1 MSNLFS
7 RVAPAVSRAATSA
20 ASNAS
25 LRLHLA
31 LAAVAYV
38 PLLLTQRGWVS
49 ADTKT
54 YLYLDPG
61 KLLSRSWSMWDPSI
75 GMGTVTHQS
84 IGYLW
89 PMGPFYWLTDTVGV
103 PDWAAQRLWWGS
115 IIFIAGAGVAYL
127 LRTLGWRGPA
137 ITAATFLYALSPYLL
152 TLVARLSAIL
162 LPFAALPW
170 LLAFTVRTV
179 RNRGWRYPAL
189 FALTVTTFGSV
200 NATALLLVGLAPA
213 LWLVH
218 SVWGSHEVALKT
230 AARAAVRLAVLTLP
244 VSAWW
249 IAGLSVQGTNGIE
262 ILDYTETA
270 EVVARVSVAHE
281 VLRSLGYWFFYGED
295 RLGPWIESSKSYT
308 QWLPLIAVTYL
319 IPILGLIGAA
329 TSRWRHRA
337 YFVALVL
344 LGTGLAV
351 GAHPWG
357 EGPLLT
363 RGIEAFLTSD
373 VGLAMRSLPRA
384 VPLVALGVAVLGASG
399 LASLVRR
406 WPPLS
411 RPAGPAVAALAI
423 VALPPLWLGQFV
435 PDNLRRPE
443 EIPDYWKE
451 AAAHLDAEGD
461 ETRVLA
467 IPGSD
472 FASYRW
478 GNTVDPILPGLMDR
492 PSVARELIPYG
503 SPASANLLNA
513 LDLRFQERSADPD
526 AVAPIARLMRA
537 GDVLVISDLQYERY
551 NTPRPRNFWNFMM
564 QVDGVNEPA
573 EFGPGLPNETVEHTQ
588 LYDELYLA
596 TDPSLPDPP
605 ELAAFE
611 VEDAQA
617 IVSAHDP
624 THQVL
629 VAGDGAGLV
638 DAAGLGLIDGTELIH
653 YSADLSAREIAASLD
668 TQPTLLLTD
677 TNRKQGERWTTVRH
691 TRGYTETAEGGVLE
705 EDLTDNRLPLF
716 PDADSSSQTVA
727 VNRSGIDAQ
736 ATSYGNPVTY
746 TGEERPALAVD
757 GDPDTAWRTAAFSDA
772 RGERLELTLSEPTTT
787 DHLWIQQPRKGS
799 ITRHITDVRLTFDG
813 GHAVDVTLTPASR
826 GKTGQVVT
834 FPERTFETLSIE
846 ILADTAGE
854 IPRFAGE
861 SSVGF
866 AEVQIGD
873 DMPTID
879 QIIRLPQDLLDAA
892 GADSIDHP
900 LSISMTRLRH
910 DPTDVT
916 RNDEERSLARMF
928 RLPSERGFTL
938 TGEAAVSLRAD
949 PHVRDAVLGRPHDDS
964 VPWAR
969 SSTALTGTPF
979 TAANA
984 FDGDPETLWTS
995 VRSRPLNQWI
1005 EMVLPEETTIGGS
1018 EPLGLDIVADGQHSV
1033 PTEIELW
1040 VDGEP
1045 VERVGVPEIEA
1056 GSEPRHT
1063 EHVELD
1069 IPEVSGSRFRLR
1081 LTGVEEVKTND
1092 WVSGRPVAQP
1102 VAIAEIDL
1110 PAPQVPP
1117 LEGDTFD
1124 TGCRRDLLEIDGDP
1138 VPVRVRG
1145 PMSDAVAGRSLSLA
1159 TCGGEPVDLDGGDH
1173 EVHSMEGVD
1182 IGIDINTLL
1191 LRSAAG
1197 GEASEASGTLAAE
1210 AEAAAAGEGS
1220 GGGSQEGGSRAPE
1233 VEIVSQGHD
1242 HMRVQVTGAETG
1254 TPFWLVQGQSHNT
1267 GWEATIEGGPQL
1279 DEPGLVNG
1287 FANGWLIVPTSDS
1300 FEVDLRFAPQQR
1312 VNLALW
1318 ISVLAALGC
1327 LVLVVRR
1334 PRPAFAAPSAMPEPY
1349 SSVLAFRYHGA
1360 LPTRST
1366 ALLTGLGVGGLA
1378 WLTAGVWVGAIV
1390 GAAAAVGARHE
1401 KFRRWLLLGSPAA
1414 LGAAATYVLYIQ
1426 LRHSP
1431 MPSFD
1436 WPIEM
1441 SRVHPL
1447 GWLAVWLMVADV
1459 VVGRV
1464 WQARSSEH
1472 THRD

>member
-1 MSNLFS
+1 MSNPFSRAAPTVS
-7 RVAPAVSRAATSA
+7 RVATRAASSA
-20 ASNAS
+20 T

-31 LAAVAYV
+31 LAVVAYV
-38 PLLLTQRGWVS
+38 PLLLTKRGWIS

-61 KLLSRSWSMWDPSI
+61 KLLSRSWSLWDSSI
-75 GMGTVTHQS
+75 GMGTVTHQN

-89 PMGPFYWLTDTVGV
+89 PMGPFYWLAEALGV

-115 IIFIAGAGVAYL
+115 IIFVAGAGVAYL

-137 ITAATFLYALSPYLL
+137 VTAATFVYALSPYLL

-170 LLAFTVRTV
+170 LLAFTIRTV

-189 FALTVTTFGSV
+189 FALAVTTFGSV

-218 SVWGSHEVALKT
+218 SVWGSREVSLKT
-230 AARAAVRLAVLTLP
+230 AARSAARLAVPTLP

-295 RLGPWIESSKSYT
+295 RLGPWIEPSKSYT

-319 IPILGLIGAA
+319 IPILGLMGAA

-363 RGIEAFLTSD
+363 RGIQAFLTSD
-373 VGLAMRSLPRA
+373 LGLAMRSLPRA
-384 VPLVALGVAVLGASG
+384 VPLVALGLAVLGASG
-399 LASLVRR
+399 VASLVRR
-406 WPPLS
+406 WPHLS

-443 EIPDYWKE
+443 QIPEYWE
-451 AAAHLDAEGD
+451 QAAAHLDAQGD

-478 GNTVDPILPGLMDR
+478 GNTVDPILPGLIDR

-503 SPASANLLNA
+503 SPASADLLNA
-513 LDLRFQERSADPD
+513 LDLQFQERTADPD
-526 AVAPIARLMRA
+526 SVAAIARLMRA

-551 NTPRPRNFWNFMM
+551 NTPRPRNFWDFMT
-564 QVDGVNEPA
+564 QVDGLGEPT
-573 EFGPGLPNETVEHTQ
+573 EFGPGLPNETVEETQ
-588 LYDELYLA
+588 LYDELYFA
-596 TDPSLPDPP
+596 TDPSLPHPP
-605 ELAAFE
+605 ELAVFE
-611 VEDAQA
+611 VEDPQP
-617 IVSAHDP
+617 IVSTLDP
-624 THQVL
+624 SHQVL
-629 VAGDGAGLV
+629 VAGDGTGLV
-638 DAAGLGLIDGTELIH
+638 DAAGLGLIDGTELIR
-653 YSADLSAREIAASLD
+653 YSADLSPSEVAASLD
-668 TQPTLLLTD
+668 TQPALLLTD
-677 TNRKQGERWTTVRH
+677 TNRKRGERWSTVRH
-691 TRGYTETAEGGVLE
+691 TQGYTETAEGGVLN
-705 EDLTDNRLPLF
+705 EDLTDNRLLVF

-727 VNRSGIDAQ
+727 VNRSGIEAR

-746 TGEERPALAVD
+746 TGEERAALAVD
-757 GDPDTAWRTAAFSDA
+757 GDPETAWRTAAFSDA
-772 RGERLELTLSEPTTT
+772 RGERLELTLAEPTTT
-787 DHLWIQQPRKGS
+787 DHLWVQQPRKGS

-813 GHAVDVTLTPASR
+813 EHAVDVTLTKASR
-826 GKTGQVVT
+826 GRTGQVIT

-854 IPRFAGE
+854 VPRYAGE

-866 AEVQIGD
+866 SEVEIGD

-879 QIIRLPQDLLDAA
+879 QVIRLPQDLLDAA
-892 GADSIDHP
+892 GADSVDHP
-900 LSISMTRLRH
+900 LAISLSRMRH

-916 RNDEERSLARMF
+916 RNDEERFLARMF
-928 RLPSERGFTL
+928 RLPSERNFSL

-949 PHVRDAVLGRPHDDS
+949 PHVRDEVLGRPHNES

-969 SSTALTGTPF
+969 SSTVLTGTPF

-984 FDGDPETLWTS
+984 FDGDPETVWTS

-1005 EMVLPEETTIGGS
+1005 EMVVPEETTIGGS
-1018 EPLGLDIVADGQHSV
+1018 QPLGLDIVADGQHSV
-1033 PTEIELW
+1033 PTEVELW

-1045 VERVGVPEIEA
+1045 VERVAVPGIEA
-1056 GSEPRHT
+1056 GSEPMHT

-1069 IPEVSGSRFRLR
+1069 IPEVTGSRFRLR
-1081 LTGVEEVKTND
+1081 LTGVEAVETND
-1092 WVSGRPVAQP
+1092 WVSGRAVAQP
-1102 VAIAEIDL
+1102 AAIAEIDL
-1110 PAPQVPP
+1110 PGPKVPP

-1124 TGCRRDLLEIDGDP
+1124 TGCRRDLVEIDGDP
-1138 VPVRVRG
+1138 VAVRITG
-1145 PMSDAVAGRSLSLA
+1145 PMSDAVAGRPLSLT
-1159 TCGGEPVDLDGGDH
+1159 TCDDEPVDLDGGDH
-1173 EVHSMEGVD
+1173 EVRSMQGVD
-1182 IGIDINTLL
+1182 TGIDINALL

-1197 GEASEASGTLAAE
+1197 GEASEASGPLAAE
-1210 AEAAAAGEGS
+1210 AASVSAATEDGTPQGGAPQVEVLDEGH
-1220 GGGSQEGGSRAPE
+1220 
-1233 VEIVSQGHD
+1233 GH
-1242 HMRVQVTGAETG
+1242 MKLQVTGADTG
-1254 TPFWLVQGQSHNT
+1254 TPFWLVLGESHNT
-1267 GWEATIEGGPQL
+1267 GWEATIAGGRQL
-1279 DEPGLVNG
+1279 DEPSLVNG
-1287 FANGWLIVPTSDS
+1287 FANGWLMVPTSES
-1300 FEVDLRFAPQQR
+1300 FEVDLQFTPQQR

-1318 ISVLAALGC
+1318 ISVLAALAC
-1327 LVLVVRR
+1327 LGLAVRR
-1334 PRPAFAAPSAMPEPY
+1334 PRPAFTAPSAMPEPY

-1360 LPTRST
+1360 LPTRGT
-1366 ALLTGLGVGGLA
+1366 ALLTGLGVGALA

-1414 LGAAATYVLYIQ
+1414 LGTAAAYVLYIQ
-1426 LRHSP
+1426 MRHSP
-1431 MPSFD
+1431 LPSLD

-1472 THRD
+1472 ND